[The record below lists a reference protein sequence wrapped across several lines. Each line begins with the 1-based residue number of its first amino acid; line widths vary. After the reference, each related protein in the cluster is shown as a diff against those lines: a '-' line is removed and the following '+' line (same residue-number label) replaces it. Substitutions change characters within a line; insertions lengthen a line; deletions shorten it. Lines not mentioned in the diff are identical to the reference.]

1 MYLGRVH
8 NVGGEIEVTGCSVP
22 GKGLIGV
29 VVM

>member
-1 MYLGRVH
+1 MYLGNN
-8 NVGGEIEVTGCSVP
+8 NVGGEMEVIGCSVP